1 MFIQVSKKLQQTEG
15 DLERAEE
22 RAEMNE
28 MKILELEEELKV
40 RAKFLKILSKFA
52 WELKDDGKLAKLFLL
67 YNNPS
72 LYVTVN

>member
-40 RAKFLKILSKFA
+40 RAKFLKFSVNLHGN
-52 WELKDDGKLAKLFLL
+52 LRMMGKLQNFF
-67 YNNPS
+67 YSTTIPS
-72 LYVTVN
+72 L

>member
-1 MFIQVSKKLQQTEG
+1 MRCDQVSKKLAQTEG

-40 RAKFLKILSKFA
+40 
-52 WELKDDGKLAKLFLL
+52 G
-67 YNNPS
+67 
-72 LYVTVN
+72 

>member
-1 MFIQVSKKLQQTEG
+1 MCAQVSKKLQQTEG

-40 RAKFLKILSKFA
+40 NFNFK
-52 WELKDDGKLAKLFLL
+52 
-67 YNNPS
+67 
-72 LYVTVN
+72 